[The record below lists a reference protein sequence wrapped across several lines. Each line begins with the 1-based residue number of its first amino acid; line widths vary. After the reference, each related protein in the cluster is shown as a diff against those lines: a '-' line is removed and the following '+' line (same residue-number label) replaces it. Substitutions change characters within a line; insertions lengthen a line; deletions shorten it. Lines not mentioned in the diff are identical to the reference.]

1 MPWDR
6 PLASGRPLWD
16 ELCLHYQSG
25 VNEVRAWQKTWA
37 ALAGKID
44 SERHTHVEQL
54 LRRQERDAV
63 FWRDSCLLY
72 FQTFSKRPLPAG
84 VEPASQTLDVYRSFR
99 LPYVPGDPAER

>member
-6 PLASGRPLWD
+6 PLASGRTLWD

-25 VNEVRAWQKTWA
+25 VDEVRAWQKTWA
-37 ALAGKID
+37 ALADKID

-54 LRRQERDAV
+54 LTRQERNAV
-63 FWRDSCLLY
+63 FWRDGCLLY

-84 VEPASQTLDVYRSFR
+84 VEPARQPLEYFINFHLS
-99 LPYVPGDPAER
+99 YVPGDPAMR